1 MNKKQ
6 FKEKLIKYMELEAMS
21 RYEEPV
27 ANELKNSTKSP
38 NFQYSYDNFGSL
50 IIFKKSKIN
59 NAPKVMISAHMDEV
73 GYIVRMIDKTG
84 QLLLMPIGGIWASV
98 AVATKAT
105 LVTNKDNKRFI
116 GVFGHTSIHVMT
128 PNQVN
133 NALKN
138 NELFADFGFK
148 NYQDAVDNG
157 VEVGDRVYMSGE
169 TIIFNDEDLIGGKA
183 MDNRAGVMTL
193 EYIANEIKDLELAC
207 DVYLV
212 GTVQEEV
219 GTRGAKTSVTLIEP
233 DIAIALDTTTSHD
246 TYSIVEGNTK
256 LQAGAALRV
265 FDRDTL
271 MDPKLINFIVNIGLK
286 NNINFYK
293 YVAVGGGT
301 DAGELQYGK
310 GGVSTLTIS
319 IPQRYLHSPIGVS
332 SIHDMMSSGNLI
344 IEFLKKLTPNTYLE
358 NIKHK

>member
-1 MNKKQ
+1 MNKQ
-6 FKEKLIKYMELEAMS
+6 EFKEKLIKYMELEAMS

-27 ANELKNSTKSP
+27 AHELKYSTSSA
-38 NFQYSYDNFGSL
+38 NFSHSYDNFGSL
-50 IIFKKSKIN
+50 IIFKKSKVE
-59 NAPKVMISAHMDEV
+59 NAPKVQISAHMDEV

-98 AVATKAT
+98 AIGTKAT

-128 PNQVN
+128 QTQVN

-138 NELFADFGFK
+138 NELFADFGFTSDK
-148 NYQDAVDNG
+148 DAIENG

-169 TIIFNDEDLIGGKA
+169 TILFADEDLVGGKA
-183 MDNRAGVMTL
+183 MDNRAGVTTL
-193 EYIANEIKDLELAC
+193 DYVANQIKDLDLAC

-219 GTRGAKTSVTLIEP
+219 GTRGAKTSVSIIEP

-246 TYSIVEGNTK
+246 TYGIVAGNTK
-256 LQAGAALRV
+256 LKAGAALRI
-265 FDRDTL
+265 FDRDTM
-271 MDPKLINFIVNIGLK
+271 MDPKLIDFIAKIGTK
-286 NNINFYK
+286 NNIDFYK

-344 IEFLKKLTPNTYLE
+344 VEFLKELSPKTYQE
-358 NIKHK
+358 HIKHK